1 MYFKDAVLAVVRD
14 RGPPRRAPIV
24 LLETLLEAGVPRDWA
39 HQVSVQCGRPSLG
52 TLSW

>member
-1 MYFKDAVLAVVRD
+1 MYFKDAVRAVVRD

-24 LLETLLEAGVPRDWA
+24 LLETLLEGRIR
-39 HQVSVQCGRPSLG
+39 SVCSAGRPSLG